1 MAEIALVRI
10 DSRLI
15 HGQVVT
21 RWVKQTQAN
30 KIIIIDDA
38 LAQDEFMAQVYILAA
53 PSNVSVEVYGVD
65 EVAKNWDK
73 NKDDKILFL
82 FRGVNEAYNAWNA
95 GFKYKNLQIGG
106 IGSAPGRINVHKNIT
121 LNEEDVEKLKELEAE
136 GVNVYL
142 HILPDEKEIEFDH
155 IVNKYF

>member
-21 RWVKQTQAN
+21 RWLKNTQAN
-30 KIIIIDDA
+30 RIIIVDDA

-53 PSNVSVEVYGVD
+53 PSNVSVDIFAVD
-65 EVAKNWDK
+65 QVAQNWNKN
-73 NKDDKILFL
+73 NNDKILFL

-95 GFKYKNLQIGG
+95 GFKYKDLQIGG
-106 IGSAPGRINVHKNIT
+106 IGSAPGRKNVHKNIT
-121 LNEEDVEKLKELEAE
+121 LNEEDVEKLKELESE
-136 GVNVYL
+136 GVNIIL
-142 HILPDEKEIEFDH
+142 HILPDEKQISFDS
-155 IVNKYF
+155 IVKKYF

>member
-1 MAEIALVRI
+1 MAEVALVRI

-38 LAQDEFMAQVYILAA
+38 LAQDDFMAQVYILAA
-53 PSNVSVEVYGVD
+53 PSNVSVEVYAVD
-65 EVAKNWDK
+65 EVAENWDK
-73 NKDDKILFL
+73 NKNDKILFL
-82 FRGVNEAYNAWNA
+82 FRGVNEAYNAWKA
-95 GFKYKNLQIGG
+95 GFKYKDLQIGG
-106 IGSAPGRINVHKNIT
+106 IGSAPGRKNVHKNIT
-121 LNEEDVEKLKELEAE
+121 LNEEDVEKLKELESE

-142 HILPDEKEIEFDH
+142 HILPDEKEIELDY
-155 IVNKYF
+155 IVKKYF